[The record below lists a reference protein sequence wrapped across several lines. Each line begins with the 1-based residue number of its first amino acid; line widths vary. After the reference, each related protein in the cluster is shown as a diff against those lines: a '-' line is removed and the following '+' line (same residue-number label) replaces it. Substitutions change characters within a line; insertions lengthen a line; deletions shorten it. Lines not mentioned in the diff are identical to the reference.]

1 MFIFSRLENFG
12 FLGFPMGF
20 CWAYLC
26 FRFWLRFLHL
36 SYRFLQCLFSFT
48 SASRSKA
55 RSCGRGWRSA
65 VRRVGGELAEFGQIC
80 NENRES
86 LLTQG
91 FGTMGEHLAQVDFLS
106 HSQVSFEVGFLLQ
119 LHSASEKSRLF
130 PFAHRECT
138 RIWICANTHTC
149 AYPCIYVGMSA
160 RWQSRL
166 DILRHLIQL
175 ICASR

>member
-1 MFIFSRLENFG
+1 MLLHGKYPAG
-12 FLGFPMGF
+12 FL
-20 CWAYLC
+20 CKSECKLK
-26 FRFWLRFLHL
+26 LHL
-36 SYRFLQCLFSFT
+36 GYFFLMGETGRQRTAVNDNFVGT
-48 SASRSKA
+48 SSLSTVSVARRSQAGIGIKRLQRLSCKETSINRA
-55 RSCGRGWRSA
+55 R
-65 VRRVGGELAEFGQIC
+65 QIC

-138 RIWICANTHTC
+138 RICICAHTHL
-149 AYPCIYVGMSA
+149 CIPMY
-160 RWQSRL
+160 
-166 DILRHLIQL
+166 
-175 ICASR
+175 ICWY